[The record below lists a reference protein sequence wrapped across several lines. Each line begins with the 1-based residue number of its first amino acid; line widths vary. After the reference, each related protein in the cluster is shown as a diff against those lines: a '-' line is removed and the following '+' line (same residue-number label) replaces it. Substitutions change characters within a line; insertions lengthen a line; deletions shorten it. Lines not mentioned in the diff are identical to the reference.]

1 MGRKPA
7 VDYHYFV
14 HPFCTFSGCC
24 AAEEMTRIHGCD
36 ITVAGAAYPPA
47 VFAVAVVPADA
58 GGSLGPFLNPVF
70 SAGYC

>member
-1 MGRKPA
+1 
-7 VDYHYFV
+7 
-14 HPFCTFSGCC
+14 
-24 AAEEMTRIHGCD
+24 MTRIHGCD